1 MQITEYSVFGLR
13 SAIIEL
19 RARGKPLTFRLF
31 PMIHIGQPEFYR
43 DVGERLRE
51 CDLIVAEGWDMP
63 SSTGMAILY
72 AMRLTFQRAAWQL
85 ANQNID
91 YEALGIPV
99 LWPDAQS
106 DHSRQERLDLLSY
119 LDLVLMIPFYVVV
132 MALGGRGW
140 LLRNRF
146 EISDNS
152 EIRMRSRRMTEFAI
166 DERDADLVAT
176 LSRVY
181 EERHD
186 RREVVA
192 VVYGAAH
199 MPAVIN
205 ALNARFGY
213 RAVGAEWMTVFEE
226 ADLHRAV
233 G

>member
-13 SAIIEL
+13 SAVIEL

-31 PMIHIGQPEFYR
+31 PMVHIGGPEFYR
-43 DVGERLRE
+43 EVGERLRE

-63 SSTGMAILY
+63 SSTGMAMML

-85 ANQNID
+85 VHQDID
-91 YEALGIPV
+91 YEALGVPA
-99 LWPDAQS
+99 LWPEAAS
-106 DHSRQERLDLLSY
+106 NSTRRQRLGLLSY
-119 LDLVLMIPFYVVV
+119 LDLVLLIPFYVVV

-140 LLRNRF
+140 LLRNRL
-146 EISDNS
+146 EVYDNS
-152 EIRMRSRRMTEFAI
+152 DIRMRTRRMTKFIIE
-166 DERDADLVAT
+166 DRDADLVST
-176 LSRVY
+176 LSQVY
-181 EERHD
+181 AERQD

-226 ADLHRAV
+226 ADLHRV
-233 G
+233 VD

>member
-31 PMIHIGQPEFYR
+31 PMIHIGKPEFYR
-43 DVGERLRE
+43 EVGERLRE
-51 CDLIVAEGWDMP
+51 CDLVVAEGWDMP
-63 SSTGMAILY
+63 SSTGMAIML

-85 ANQNID
+85 VHQDID
-91 YEALGIPV
+91 YEALGIPT

-106 DHSRQERLDLLSY
+106 SHSRRERLDLLSF

-146 EISDNS
+146 EINDNS

-166 DERDADLVAT
+166 HDRDADLVST
-176 LSRVY
+176 LSQVY

-186 RREVVA
+186 RREIVA

-213 RAVGAEWMTVFEE
+213 RAVGAEWMTVFDE
-226 ADLHRAV
+226 ADLHRMV
-233 G
+233 D